1 MIINH
6 NMPAFN
12 SQRQLGINRR
22 SKAKTMEK
30 LSSGYKINRASD
42 DAAGLA
48 ISEKMRRKIRG
59 LTQGVLNTQEGVSV
73 CQVADGALVE
83 VNGIVQRISELAV
96 KAANGT
102 NADEDRIY
110 IQQEVSL
117 LAEEIDHIAETTA
130 FNEIILF
137 NSLGSFDGKISNV
150 LKPSTDGDFFQL
162 FGSNISK
169 TGYMEE
175 KITSGDVTDST
186 SDMNTNNPDPYV
198 SVHINMGSLP
208 NMQSLVGTSFFVNC
222 YTDCC
227 PTTVEFTDGVGVNK
241 SDDKIQFGM
250 KKADG
255 SYFNA
260 SEFCQFVV
268 ASLKDKDPN
277 YHVQFAYKGSIL
289 YIYDIDNNN
298 WNQDEKEAAY
308 FCDTKE
314 IFGNIDEAGKSIWIQ
329 SGNEPGEGLWLL
341 IGNMSAL
348 ALGVKNLNVSSIGG
362 ARNAIDMSKI
372 ALRRVMANRSRIGAQ
387 QNRLEHTIDNE
398 NNMVENLTAAE
409 SRIRDCDM
417 AKEMVRLSTINILEQ
432 AGISALAQANQSKQ
446 GVLRL
451 LG

>member
-6 NMPAFN
+6 NLPAFN
-12 SQRQLGINRR
+12 SQRQLGINKK

-83 VNGIVQRISELAV
+83 VSGIVQRISELAV
-96 KAANGT
+96 KSANGT
-102 NADEDRIY
+102 NNDEDRGY
-110 IQQEVSL
+110 IQQEVTHL
-117 LAEEIDHIAETTA
+117 VKEIDHISETTT
-130 FNEIILF
+130 FNEIKLF
-137 NSLGSFDGKISNV
+137 NALGSFDGKISNV

-169 TGYMEE
+169 TGYMQEE
-175 KITSGDVTDST
+175 LKPGDVADST
-186 SDMNTNNPDPYV
+186 STLEAGNPYV
-198 SVHINMGSLP
+198 SVHINMGSLQ
-208 NMQSLVGTSFFVNC
+208 NMQSLVGTTFFVNC
-222 YTDCC
+222 CTDCC
-227 PTTVEFTDGVGVNK
+227 PSTVEFTDTVGVTT
-241 SDDKIQFGM
+241 SYGKIQIGM

-255 SYFNA
+255 SYLNA
-260 SEFCQFVV
+260 NEFCKYVV
-268 ASLKDKDPN
+268 DSLKGKDPH
-277 YHVQFAYKGSIL
+277 HVKFGYNGSML
-289 YIYDIDNNN
+289 YIYDIDNNS

-314 IFGNIDEAGKSIWIQ
+314 IFGNIDEAGKRIWIQ

-341 IGNMSAL
+341 IGNMSSL
-348 ALGVKNLNVSSIGG
+348 GLGVKNLNVSNVNG
-362 ARNAIDMSKI
+362 ARNAIDVSKR

-432 AGISALAQANQSKQ
+432 AGISTLAQANQSKQ
-446 GVLRL
+446 GVLKL

>member
-6 NMPAFN
+6 NLPAFN
-12 SQRQLGINRR
+12 SQRQLGINKKN
-22 SKAKTMEK
+22 KAKTMEK

-59 LTQGVLNTQEGVSV
+59 LTQGVLNTQDGVSV

-83 VNGIVQRISELAV
+83 VSGIVQRISELAV
-96 KAANGT
+96 KSANGT
-102 NADEDRIY
+102 NTDEDRGY
-110 IQQEVSL
+110 IQQEVSHL
-117 LAEEIDHIAETTA
+117 VKEIDHIAETTT
-130 FNEIILF
+130 FNEILLF
-137 NSLGSFDGKISNV
+137 NSLGSFDGKIANV
-150 LKPSTDGDFFQL
+150 LKPSTDGAFFQL
-162 FGSNISK
+162 FGNNISK

-175 KITSGDVTDST
+175 KLTPGDVTAST
-186 SDMNTNNPDPYV
+186 SVLDTNYPYV
-198 SVHINMGSLP
+198 SVHINMGSLQ
-208 NMQSLVGTSFFVNC
+208 NTQSLVGTTFFVNC
-222 YTDCC
+222 CTDCC
-227 PTTVEFTDGVGVNK
+227 PTTVEFTDAVGVNT
-241 SDDKIQFGM
+241 SYDKIQIGM

-260 SEFCQFVV
+260 SELCQYIVG
-268 ASLKDKDPN
+268 SLQGNDPH
-277 YHVQFAYKGSIL
+277 HVKFAYKGSML

-314 IFGNIDEAGKSIWIQ
+314 IFGNIDEAGKRIWIQ
-329 SGNEPGEGLWLL
+329 SGSEPGEGLWLL
-341 IGNMSAL
+341 IGNMSSL
-348 ALGVKNLNVSSIGG
+348 GLGVKNLNVSNVNG
-362 ARNAIDMSKI
+362 ARNAIDVSKR

-432 AGISALAQANQSKQ
+432 AGVSTLAQANQSKQ
-446 GVLRL
+446 GVLAL